1 MENIIEL
8 INNNNFD
15 SAYKLLKKENK
26 INNFILDKSNILHL
40 CAIRGKEYIYEL
52 IKDTNIDIYLSNG
65 RGENILHLLLRN
77 GWDKIAL
84 EIVKTYPEL
93 LNYQNMINMY
103 PILYA
108 VERKNTLDKLI
119 DIILKHKDFIDQI
132 NVVTQDNKNLITRL
146 IDTDNLEIIEKLIK
160 YINFNIL
167 KNLPILMYAIFQK
180 KNNIV
185 NKLIEKNPHDCIN
198 IHNDVNMFPIHT
210 ALTIQ
215 SLDIVKKLLES
226 KDFDMKNLDHGSID
240 NLYLPLNMALDII
253 NYKGPE
259 KDYLKIVEL
268 IFNNIKNFNSIDKFK
283 NTYAHYAANIKMKY
297 EILQKEKTIIDKII
311 EKLNNNSK
319 NIDNISV
326 QEILNNKLMNKDNS
340 KKCILST
347 KNKIEFPETKY
358 KSNTGLFNSD
368 IIHNMIYFIYILK
381 THNNICMPMIKSSKE
396 NENIA
401 KNIIDKLKFQ
411 NIPYDLYYMGLRE
424 LLNIGYETFY
434 ELMPSIIIWK
444 DKELYWFDPNFEECI
459 KNCVKSDKRFIMIK
473 VSYLHRPDSLHA
485 NVIIYDKEDSSYR
498 RFEPYGNS
506 STYDEMYL
514 DKLVMDIILKFKK
527 TKIKYYTPGDF
538 LETGRFQTISNDSS
552 LEVKKTGDPF
562 GYCLAWCLWYTEIKL
577 KNINLS
583 EKELI
588 EQAAEKIFV
597 SYCKSDTPYIDFIRD
612 YSRKLND
619 EKDKMFKNFG
629 LSKKDYYNIS
639 YNDTYLDKISV
650 GIKNEIISIL
660 E

>member
-8 INNNNFD
+8 INNDKFEE
-15 SAYKLLKKENK
+15 AYKILKKQNK
-26 INNFILDKSNILHL
+26 LNNYILDKSNILHL
-40 CAIRGKEYIYEL
+40 CAIRGKEYIFEL
-52 IKDTNIDIYLSNG
+52 IKDKNIDIYLSNG

-77 GWDKIAL
+77 GWDKIVL

-103 PILYA
+103 PIMYA
-108 VERKNTLDKLI
+108 VERKNILEDLVE
-119 DIILKHKDFIDQI
+119 IILKHKDFIEQI
-132 NVVTQDNKNLITRL
+132 NVVTQENINLITKL
-146 IDTDNLEIIEKLIK
+146 IDTNNLEIIEKLMK
-160 YINFNIL
+160 YINFKL
-167 KNLPILMYAIFQK
+167 PKNTPILMYAIFNK
-180 KNNIV
+180 KYNIV
-185 NKLIEKNPHDCIN
+185 NKLIEKNPQNCIN
-198 IHNDVNMFPIHT
+198 IHNDVNMFPIHS

-215 SLDIVKKLLES
+215 SIDIVKKLLES
-226 KDFDMKNLDHGSID
+226 KDFDMKNLEHGSVD
-240 NLYLPLNMALDII
+240 NLYLPLNMALEII

-268 IFNNIKNFNSIDKFK
+268 IFNNIKNYNSIDKFK

-297 EILQKEKTIIDKII
+297 DILQKTNTILDKII
-311 EKLNNNSK
+311 SKTNKNNK
-319 NIDNISV
+319 NIDNISI
-326 QEILNNKLMNKDNS
+326 QEILNNKLENKDNS

-347 KNKIEFPETKY
+347 KNKIEFPDTKY

-381 THNNICMPMIKSSKE
+381 THNNVCMPMIKTNTKNEEMSKD
-396 NENIA
+396 
-401 KNIIDKLKFQ
+401 IIKKLQFQ
-411 NIPYDLYYMGLRE
+411 NIPYDSYYMGLRE
-424 LLNIGYETFY
+424 LLNIGYNTFY
-434 ELMPSIIIWK
+434 ELMPSLIIWK

-514 DKLVMDIILKFKK
+514 DKLVMDYILKYKNN
-527 TKIKYYTPGDF
+527 KIKYYTPGDF

-577 KNINLS
+577 KNSKLT
-583 EKELI
+583 EQELI
-588 EQAAEKIFV
+588 EQAAEKIYI

-619 EKDKMFKNFG
+619 EKDKMFKTFG
-629 LSKKDYYNIS
+629 LNKKDYYNIS
-639 YNDTYLDKISV
+639 YNITDLEKISK
-650 GIKNEIISIL
+650 GIKNEIKEFI
-660 E
+660 